1 MTAQQ
6 LKNSI
11 LQMAVQGK
19 LVPQDPN
26 DEPASVLLERI
37 RAEKERLIK
46 EKKIKREKNPSV
58 IFKGA
63 DNTPYEKIGD
73 EVRSLSDEIPF
84 DIPDS
89 WEWVRL
95 GSIVYNRGQITP
107 STDFC
112 YIDIG
117 SIDNKKQKLNPTD
130 TVIAPDK
137 APSRARKLVDK
148 GDVLYSTVRPYL
160 HNMCIVDRDFSCIPI
175 ASTGFAVLTCHAEL
189 CNKFLFYYMMSP
201 DFDAYANNTD
211 NAKGVAYPAINDD
224 RLYKALIPIPPLGEQ
239 FRIVSAIESVDAS
252 IRDYGAK
259 EEALRALNGSFP
271 EGLKKSILQ
280 EAVQGKLVPQDP
292 SDEPAEAL
300 LERIRA
306 EKQRLI
312 KEGKIK
318 KDKHESVIFRRDNSH
333 YEKLDG
339 VERCID
345 DELPFEIPENWRW
358 CRLGTIAAVLG
369 GKRIPAGRKLT
380 EFNTGHVYIRVSDMT
395 DGGVSTDRL
404 LYVPEDIYPSIS
416 KYIINKAD
424 VFITVAGTIGRVGKI
439 PDELDGANMTENAD
453 RLVLAG
459 VNQDWL
465 IKVLQSGMI
474 QEQIAQATTQ
484 VGQPKLAIARIERF
498 LIPLPP
504 LAEQHRIVQRIEEL
518 LPLVKGL

>member
-37 RAEKERLIK
+37 RTEKERLIK

-73 EVRSLSDEIPF
+73 EVRPLADEVPF

-95 GSIVYNRGQITP
+95 GSAFAIEMGQSPAGNTVSGNCSGTEFHQGKVFFGEKYIKASDQYTSSPTKFAPKNSVLLCVRAPVGKVNITDRGLCIGRGLCAIIPLAGMPLLFAYYLLAAYENIFVKQATGTTFVAITAE
-107 STDFC
+107 
-112 YIDIG
+112 
-117 SIDNKKQKLNPTD
+117 
-130 TVIAPDK
+130 TVK
-137 APSRARKLVDK
+137 
-148 GDVLYSTVRPYL
+148 
-160 HNMCIVDRDFSCIPI
+160 NQ
-175 ASTGFAVLTCHAEL
+175 
-189 CNKFLFYYMMSP
+189 
-201 DFDAYANNTD
+201 
-211 NAKGVAYPAINDD
+211 
-224 RLYKALIPIPPLGEQ
+224 LIPMPPLAEQ
-239 FRIVSAIESVDAS
+239 QRIADLIERLIPYVDEYGKAESAVDQ
-252 IRDYGAK
+252 
-259 EEALRALNGSFP
+259 LNCHFP
-271 EGLKKSILQ
+271 EALKKSILQ